1 MIWPSFGSHWG
12 RWIEVCH
19 RRPDW
24 IAKVE
29 GGAARARSFLVQQRQ
44 PVSDPSLFATHHLR
58 RPTRSNPSCAPL
70 YIPSHPRHELRP
82 PAAESTTKQ
91 GQWRPAPQVRCWID
105 SIDRSACVCVR
116 STVDGVDISN
126 AVDAG
131 GSTHHQAN
139 RPIRLTSTG
148 PSAHPSNSYPGDDV
162 LARLADPVVL
172 HVLSFLTAP
181 ELGPLLATGKRW
193 QPLATR

>member
-1 MIWPSFGSHWG
+1 M
-12 RWIEVCH
+12 
-19 RRPDW
+19 
-24 IAKVE
+24 
-29 GGAARARSFLVQQRQ
+29 
-44 PVSDPSLFATHHLR
+44 
-58 RPTRSNPSCAPL
+58 
-70 YIPSHPRHELRP
+70 
-82 PAAESTTKQ
+82 
-91 GQWRPAPQVRCWID
+91 
-105 SIDRSACVCVR
+105 CVR

-148 PSAHPSNSYPGDDV
+148 PFAHQSNSYPGDDV